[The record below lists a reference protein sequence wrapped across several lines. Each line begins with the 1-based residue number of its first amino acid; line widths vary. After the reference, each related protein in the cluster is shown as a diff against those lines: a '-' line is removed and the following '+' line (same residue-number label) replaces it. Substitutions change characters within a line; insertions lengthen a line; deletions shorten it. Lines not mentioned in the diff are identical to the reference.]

1 MSLRFV
7 VSYEPGGLSDKLHIV
22 VDTQTGINY
31 IKICYDH
38 VSGLTPL
45 LYKSVILSTYF
56 KNLA

>member
-1 MSLRFV
+1 M
-7 VSYEPGGLSDKLHIV
+7 HII

>member
-7 VSYEPGGLSDKLHIV
+7 VSYKSGGLGDKLRII

-31 IKICYDH
+31 IQVCYNH
-38 VSGLTPL
+38 VTGLTPL
-45 LYKSVILSTYF
+45 LYKSVIISKYF